1 MNYHSLRTLPRKC
14 HFLYL
19 SGFAH
24 LLRHSQNLPLR
35 VQKWSGSVVSLILS
49 FTVWFYWPFFI
60 HLYGPVWF
68 FALHH
73 IQSGCLRS
81 LPSIIDISLIGHLKQ
96 VVLSNL
102 SAALSDVLPL
112 REDLY
117 GGLPITVSTIASQ
130 TKMGML
136 IHLSKEIFGIVI
148 CFGF

>member
-1 MNYHSLRTLPRKC
+1 
-14 HFLYL
+14 
-19 SGFAH
+19 
-24 LLRHSQNLPLR
+24 
-35 VQKWSGSVVSLILS
+35 VQKWSGSVVFLILS

-73 IQSGCLRS
+73 TQSGCLRS

-117 GGLPITVSTIASQ
+117 GGLPITAVTIAIQILRKTCTHPKQ
-130 TKMGML
+130 T
-136 IHLSKEIFGIVI
+136 V
-148 CFGF
+148 CFGVTPFGL